1 MKAVNLIPT
10 EQRRATPTG
19 KNSGSA
25 YLVVGVLAVLL
36 VMAVAYVLQSNKVN
50 ESKSQ
55 AKADNAK
62 AAALEAQAG
71 EQAAFVDFA
80 AIKDVRLAT
89 VAGVAETRFDWE
101 RLMRELARVMPEG
114 SWIQTADAST
124 TGDEA
129 AVAVDPNAA
138 AVAVQPTATLTGCT
152 PKQSDVAT
160 MMVRLRGLYRVTDVV
175 LNESSVETGADSQT
189 TVDNCGSLYRYDL
202 TMSFAP
208 QAPAAEAPTG
218 AMRVP
223 ASLGGGS

>member
-10 EQRRATPTG
+10 EQRRAKPTG
-19 KNSGSA
+19 RNSGSA

-129 AVAVDPNAA
+129 AAVDPNV
-138 AVAVQPTATLTGCT
+138 AVVVQPTATLTGCT

-175 LNESSVETGADSQT
+175 LNESSVETGGDSQT
-189 TVDNCGSLYRYDL
+189 TVDNCGSFYRYDL